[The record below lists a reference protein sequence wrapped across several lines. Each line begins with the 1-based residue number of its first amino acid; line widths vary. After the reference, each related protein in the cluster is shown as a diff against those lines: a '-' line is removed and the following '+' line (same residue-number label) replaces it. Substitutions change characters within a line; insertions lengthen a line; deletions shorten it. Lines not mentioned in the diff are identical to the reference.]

1 MLWIYEVILLPFS
14 IAFPYFTFWH
24 LETQAKYFAWDRLVV
39 GLSLVFVDCSYF
51 IWKLFCKFIE
61 HSHLL
66 VCLVERVCKICR
78 LSRILESWFQ
88 IWKSIFQAIS
98 SFYNF
103 MFLFSATYLSVFS
116 FLLSKICNL
125 IFTFMFRFF
134 ILKFLNI
141 IFS

>member
-1 MLWIYEVILLPFS
+1 LLPFS

-24 LETQAKYFAWDRLVV
+24 LENQAKYFAWDRLVV
-39 GLSLVFVDCSYF
+39 V
-51 IWKLFCKFIE
+51 
-61 HSHLL
+61 
-66 VCLVERVCKICR
+66 
-78 LSRILESWFQ
+78 LSRICCGLFLCYLESILQIYRTFSHSCVSCSKGLQNLQVAKGFRDGFQ
-88 IWKSIFQAIS
+88 IWKSTFQAIS

-103 MFLFSATYLSVFS
+103 LFLFSATYLSVFS

-125 IFTFMFRFF
+125 LFTFMFRFF